1 MSFCTFATLT
11 LVAKEELTPSKAFTG
26 LALFNTLKSPL
37 QIFPDIIVRIE
48 EALVSLG
55 RISSFLSKADLDDF
69 ALSGT
74 SSNISKIGF
83 PKTSCFV
90 HHESNEP
97 NPFHLDDINVTFPEG
112 GLSLIIGPTGS
123 GKTSLI
129 LSLIGEMKCLRGGST
144 LRNIYSEV
152 AYVSQTVWLLNATIR
167 ENILFGEP
175 FDEAKYLQVIQCCSL
190 LIDFQNLPGGDSTEV
205 GEAGVNLS

>member
-1 MSFCTFATLT
+1 VSFCTFATLT

-48 EALVSLG
+48 EALVSLR

-69 ALSGT
+69 ALAGT
-74 SSNISKIGF
+74 SSNRSKIGF
-83 PKTSCFV
+83 PKNSSFA
-90 HHESNEP
+90 HHESHGP

-144 LRNIYSEV
+144 LRTIYPEV

-175 FDEAKYLQVIQCCSL
+175 FDEVKYLQVIQCCSL